1 MSQGQRRIAG
11 TNVNACQMEN
21 VMTGSIFAILA
32 MMLAASAS
40 LTAARAP
47 TQATKTLSATGIVM
61 SVSNASLVI
70 EGKEKHFITF
80 VVDSTTRIL
89 TRGMI
94 TKIRPAI
101 GTPGPKITDI
111 LHRGDLVTVSFYL
124 SGNTLRAREVRLVRQ
139 APR

>member
-1 MSQGQRRIAG
+1 
-11 TNVNACQMEN
+11 
-21 VMTGSIFAILA
+21 MTRSIFAILVT
-32 MMLAASAS
+32 MLAASVS
-40 LTAARAP
+40 LTAARQAP
-47 TQATKTLSATGIVM
+47 ATQPTKTLSATGIVT

-89 TRGMI
+89 ARGRI

-124 SGNTLRAREVRLVRQ
+124 TGNTLRAREVRLVRQ

>member
-1 MSQGQRRIAG
+1 
-11 TNVNACQMEN
+11 
-21 VMTGSIFAILA
+21 MTGSIFAILA
-32 MMLAASAS
+32 ILLTASAS
-40 LTAARAP
+40 LTAAREAP
-47 TQATKTLSATGIVM
+47 TQATKTLSATGIVT

-89 TRGMI
+89 ARGRI

-124 SGNTLRAREVRLVRQ
+124 TGNTLRAREVRLVRQ